1 MPPTDRRL
9 IEDWLP
15 IKEISIEA
23 IRERAGAVPNPA
35 PHQLHVWWAR
45 RPLAPSRAAIAAA
58 LLKADADWDGF
69 YALMGTYAGVQND
82 AARIAAANA
91 AGVKTNAGYANRRA
105 FTHNPTP
112 AEIAWF
118 QQNLAVP
125 NPTILDVTA
134 GGGSIPFEAGR
145 LGLPML
151 ANELNPVATLILQAT
166 CQWPQQYGPALLTE
180 YQQVSA
186 RFRQRVQELMAGV
199 YPDEKQPDPSE
210 IPSEKFSRIVRH
222 LIYVWAYIRC
232 RTIEC
237 PACQREIP
245 LSPDW
250 RLDTKGAGI
259 QLLPDSIKGVCQF
272 RVVYQ
277 VEDQSG
283 STLKGGVATCPYPTC
298 GNTTPKNYPAQQAQA
313 KRMGDRLYCVVQKH
327 LYQEKQPDGEWKDI
341 RTPRGYPTR
350 TFREVEPA
358 DDNAAD
364 IQRRLAEQAA
374 TWERDN
380 ILPGESV
387 NAGDKTNTLLQYGMF
402 HWKDLFSLRQQ
413 LAHGYCVQAFRELV
427 DADKAAGVLDDT
439 RKVAWC
445 YIALALDKMIN
456 RNSLLVRWTPLTQ
469 SVNSTFDSHDFGM
482 KWSYAEMAV
491 SIRGLG
497 LEWAL
502 RDVGQCLRQLTAMAG
517 HPAPAQAPA
526 ANGKPESQE
535 EMLAADSVPPAPE
548 SPPAAAAVVINGD
561 AQMLLQD
568 DASVDAVI
576 FDPPYHNNVNYAELS
591 DFFYVWLKR
600 TAGYVL
606 PADGLFVE
614 QLTDKVN
621 EAIASPARFKALP
634 GSPGPRATADYQAKM
649 DNIFAECHRV
659 LKKDRGIMVVM
670 FTHKTTAAW
679 NAMTLGLIE
688 SGFNITRAWPVKT
701 EAESSLSIRDKA
713 AARSTILLVC
723 RPVDPEERRPQT
735 WNRVAQEIQ
744 AAVRA
749 DAARLAE
756 LDLNIVD
763 LYTAAYGT
771 ALQVIS
777 ENWGAARE
785 AAHPDRPEDPFGV
798 TPADALEVARQ
809 EVAALRSEQITDG
822 QGAQLSD
829 PLTRFYILAQ
839 DGMGG
844 PVMPFDEANLFAR
857 ALGVELSDPATR
869 RILENKNGK
878 VTLKSAAARMA
889 EGIISRERPAVTP
902 LDQVHT
908 AIAIAAGE
916 NAAAA
921 RSWLDFHGHIWTE
934 GPFRAAF
941 TALRRLQRPGH
952 PDEPGAQAL
961 HALLYGPEPPP
972 RQEQLPAA
980 E

>member
-23 IRERAGAVPNPA
+23 IRERAAASALPPINW
-35 PHQLHVWWAR
+35 LHVWWAR

-58 LLKADADWDGF
+58 LLPAAADRSAF
-69 YALMGTYAGVQND
+69 YNLIGTHPGIIAEQRRLD
-82 AARIAAANA
+82 AAKQ
-91 AGVKTNAGYANRRA
+91 AGDKLDTAYSQKRA

-125 NPTILDVTA
+125 NPVILDVTA

-145 LGLPML
+145 LGLPMI
-151 ANELNPVATLILQAT
+151 AHELNPVATLILQAT
-166 CQWPQQYGPALLTE
+166 CQWPQQYGNALRTE

-186 RFRQRVQELMAGV
+186 RFRQRVQQLMAGV
-199 YPDEKQPDPSE
+199 YPEVEPLRDDE
-210 IPSEKFSRIVRH
+210 IPEKFFSRIVRH
-222 LIYVWAYIRC
+222 QRDVWASLWC

-237 PACQREIP
+237 PACQRELP
-245 LSPDW
+245 LSPNW
-250 RLDTKGAGI
+250 RLDAKGAGI
-259 QLLPDSIKGVCQF
+259 RLLPNAAAGVCQF
-272 RVVYQ
+272 QIVTAAAA
-277 VEDQSG
+277 QSPG
-283 STLKGGVATCPYPTC
+283 TVAKGIATCPFPAC
-298 GNTTPKNYPAQQAQA
+298 GATTPRGYITQQAQA
-313 KRMGDRLYCVVQKH
+313 GRLGHRLYCVIYRDSYWLKNKSGAESARPQTLRSFKAPRPIDGD
-327 LYQEKQPDGEWKDI
+327 LAPIQTRLKELQPQWD
-341 RTPRGYPTR
+341 
-350 TFREVEPA
+350 
-358 DDNAAD
+358 AA
-364 IQRRLAEQAA
+364 
-374 TWERDN
+374 N
-380 ILPGESV
+380 ILPNEPVPEGNDSSPR
-387 NAGDKTNTLLQYGMF
+387 NYGMAR
-402 HWKDLFSLRQQ
+402 WRDMFSSRQL
-413 LAHGYCVQAFRELV
+413 LAHGYCVQAFQELV
-427 DADKAAGVLDDT
+427 AADEAAGKLT
-439 RKVAWC
+439 EIRRIAWC
-445 YIALALDKMIN
+445 YVAVALDKLIST
-456 RNSLLVRWTPLTQ
+456 NSLLCRWHPNRGVVAG
-469 SVNSTFDSHDFGM
+469 SFDTHDLGM
-482 KWSYAEMAV
+482 KWSYSEMT
-491 SIRGLG
+491 ITIHGLG
-497 LEWAL
+497 LDWAVDSVAECIAAL
-502 RDVGQCLRQLTAMAG
+502 TRMVGY
-517 HPAPAQAPA
+517 PPPDSKPA
-526 ANGKPESQE
+526 AAAKPESQE
-535 EMLAADSVPPAPE
+535 EMLSPETPPPAPE
-548 SPPAAAAVVINGD
+548 NPAAAAAQVINGD
-561 AQMLLQD
+561 AQMLLQE

-649 DNIFAECHRV
+649 DRIFAECHRV

-679 NAMTLGLIE
+679 HAMTLGLIE

-735 WNRVAQEIQ
+735 WNRVAAEIQ

-763 LYTAAYGT
+763 LYTAAYGA

-822 QGAQLSD
+822 QGSQLSD

-889 EGIISRERPAVTP
+889 EGLISRERPAVTP
-902 LDQVHT
+902 LDQAHT
-908 AIAIAAGE
+908 AIAIAAQE

-921 RSWLDFHGHIWTE
+921 RQWLDFHGHIWTE

-972 RQEQLPAA
+972 RQAPLPAA
-980 E
+980 GV

>member
-9 IEDWLP
+9 IENWLP
-15 IKEISIEA
+15 IKEISVEA
-23 IRERAGAVPNPA
+23 IREGGALAGHPPVN
-35 PHQLHVWWAR
+35 QLHVWWAR
-45 RPLAPSRAAIAAA
+45 RPLVVSRSTIAAA
-58 LLKADADWDGF
+58 LLKADADRSQF
-69 YALMGTYAGVQND
+69 IKTIGTTDTVVAERRKMD
-82 AARIAAANA
+82 EIKA
-91 AGVKTNAGYANRRA
+91 AGQWSTVAFSNKRA

-125 NPTILDVTA
+125 NPVILDVTA
-134 GGGSIPFEAGR
+134 GGGSLPFEAGR
-145 LGLPML
+145 LGLPMI
-151 ANELNPVATLILQAT
+151 AHELNPVATLILQAT
-166 CQWPQQYGPALLTE
+166 CQWPQQYGNALRTE

-186 RFRQRVQELMAGV
+186 RFQERVQDLLQGI
-199 YPDEKQPDPSE
+199 YPPEKPTEFE
-210 IPSEKFSRIVRH
+210 IRENKISRIVRPKRY
-222 LIYVWAYIRC
+222 LWGYLFG
-232 RTIEC
+232 RTIKC
-237 PACQREIP
+237 PACQCLII
-245 LSPDW
+245 LSPNW
-250 RLDTKGAGI
+250 RLHPDGTGI
-259 QLLPDSIKGVCQF
+259 KLLPDSAAGICSFELVDTVSQ
-272 RVVYQ
+272 
-277 VEDQSG
+277 QSPG
-283 STLKGGVATCPYPTC
+283 TVARGVATCPYPDC
-298 GNTTPKNYPAQQAQA
+298 GATTPKGYLAQEAQA
-313 KRMGDRLYCVVQKH
+313 KRMGQQLYAIN
-327 LYQEKQPDGEWKDI
+327 YRDEWDELTKSGKP
-341 RTPRGYPTR
+341 RKKPKTRYGFRVATP
-350 TFREVEPA
+350 E
-358 DDNAAD
+358 DDNTAY
-364 IQRRLAEQAA
+364 ILSRLAEQAA

-380 ILPGESV
+380 ILPNEPV
-387 NAGDKTNTLLQYGMF
+387 PELNDPRPLYYGMSP
-402 HWKDLFSLRQQ
+402 WRNMFSPRQQ

-427 DADKAAGVLDDT
+427 DMDKAAGELT
-439 RKVAWC
+439 ELRQAAWC
-445 YIALALDKMIN
+445 YIALALDKLLN
-456 RNSLLVRWTPLTQ
+456 RNCLLTRWVDKTQ
-469 SVNSTFDSHDFGM
+469 AIAGIFDSHDFGM
-482 KWSYAEMAV
+482 KWSYAEMPAD
-491 SIRGLG
+491 ITGRGLR
-497 LEWAL
+497 WA
-502 RDVGQCLRQLTAMAG
+502 VEEIEECIAALTAMAG
-517 HPAPAQAPA
+517 HPAPDSKPA
-526 ANGKPESQE
+526 AAAKPESQE
-535 EMLAADSVPPAPE
+535 EMLAAASIPPAPE
-548 SPPAAAAVVINGD
+548 NPAAAAAQVINGD
-561 AQMLLQD
+561 AQMLLQED
-568 DASVDAVI
+568 DSVDAVI

-621 EAIASPARFKALP
+621 EAIASPARFKDLA

-649 DNIFAECHRV
+649 DRIFAECHRV

-679 NAMTLGLIE
+679 HAMTLGLIE

-735 WNRVAQEIQ
+735 WNRVAAEIQ

-749 DAARLAE
+749 DDARLAE

-763 LYTAAYGT
+763 LYTAAYGA

-889 EGIISRERPAVTP
+889 EGLISRERPAVTP
-902 LDQVHT
+902 LDQAHT
-908 AIAIAAGE
+908 AIAIAAQE

-921 RSWLDFHGHIWTE
+921 RQWLDFHGHIWTE

-972 RQEQLPAA
+972 RQAPLPAA
-980 E
+980 EG

>member
-1 MPPTDRRL
+1 MAGHPP
-9 IEDWLP
+9 
-15 IKEISIEA
+15 
-23 IRERAGAVPNPA
+23 VN
-35 PHQLHVWWAR
+35 QLHVWWAR
-45 RPLAPSRAAIAAA
+45 RPLVVSRSTIAAA
-58 LLKADADWDGF
+58 LL
-69 YALMGTYAGVQND
+69 N
-82 AARIAAANA
+82 AAADRSQFI
-91 AGVKTNAGYANRRA
+91 KTIGTTDTVAERRKMDEIKATGQWSTVAFSNKRA

-125 NPTILDVTA
+125 HPVILDVTA

-145 LGLPML
+145 LGLPMI
-151 ANELNPVATLILQAT
+151 AHELNPVATLILQAT
-166 CQWPQQYGPALLTE
+166 CQWPQQYGNALRTE
-180 YQQVSA
+180 YQQISA
-186 RFRQRVQELMAGV
+186 RFRQRVRELMADV
-199 YPDEKQPDPSE
+199 YPQVEPLRDDE
-210 IPSEKFSRIVRH
+210 IPEKFFSRIVRH
-222 LIYVWAYIRC
+222 QRDVWASLWC

-245 LSPDW
+245 LSPNW
-250 RLDTKGAGI
+250 RLDAKGAGI
-259 QLLPDSIKGVCQF
+259 RLRPDAAAGVCQF
-272 RVVYQ
+272 QIVTAAA
-277 VEDQSG
+277 DQSPG
-283 STLKGGVATCPYPTC
+283 TVAKGIATCPFPAC
-298 GNTTPKNYPAQQAQA
+298 GATTPRGYITQQAQA
-313 KRMGDRLYCVVQKH
+313 GRLGHRLYCVIYRDSYWLKNKSGSESARPQTVRSFKA
-327 LYQEKQPDGEWKDI
+327 PRPIDGDLS
-341 RTPRGYPTR
+341 P
-350 TFREVEPA
+350 
-358 DDNAAD
+358 
-364 IQRRLAEQAA
+364 IQARLNELQSQWDAQ
-374 TWERDN
+374 N
-380 ILPGESV
+380 ILPNEPV
-387 NAGDKTNTLLQYGMF
+387 PELNDPRPLYYGMSP
-402 HWKDLFSLRQQ
+402 WRNMFSPRQQ

-427 DADKAAGVLDDT
+427 DADKAAGEFTEL
-439 RKVAWC
+439 RQAAWC
-445 YIALALDKMIN
+445 YVALALDKLVA
-456 RNSLLVRWTPLTQ
+456 RNSLL
-469 SVNSTFDSHDFGM
+469 SVWDSGTNKVAGTFASHDFGM
-482 KWSYAEMAV
+482 KWSYAEMTVTIA
-491 SIRGLG
+491 GLG
-497 LEWAL
+497 LDWTLDEIAECIAAL
-502 RDVGQCLRQLTAMAG
+502 TTMAG
-517 HPAPAQAPA
+517 HPAPASQPA
-526 ANGKPESQE
+526 AAKPESQE
-535 EMLAADSVPPAPE
+535 EMLAAASIPPAPE
-548 SPPAAAAVVINGD
+548 NPAAAAQVINGD
-561 AQMLLQD
+561 AQMLLQE

-600 TAGYVL
+600 TAGYAL

-621 EAIASPARFKALP
+621 EAIASPARFKDLP

-713 AARSTILLVC
+713 AARSTG
-723 RPVDPEERRPQT
+723 RQTSRMVDPEERRPQT
-735 WNRVAQEIQ
+735 WNRVAAEIQ

-756 LDLNIVD
+756 LDLNSVD

-889 EGIISRERPAVTP
+889 EGLISRERPAVTP
-902 LDQVHT
+902 LDQAHT
-908 AIAIAAGE
+908 AIAIAAAE

-921 RSWLDFHGHIWTE
+921 RQWLDFHGHIWTE

-972 RQEQLPAA
+972 RQAPLPAA
-980 E
+980 GV